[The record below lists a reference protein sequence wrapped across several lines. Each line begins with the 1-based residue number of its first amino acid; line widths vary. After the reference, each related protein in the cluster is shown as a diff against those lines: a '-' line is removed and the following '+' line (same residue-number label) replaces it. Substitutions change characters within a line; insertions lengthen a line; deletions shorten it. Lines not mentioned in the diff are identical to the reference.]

1 MLACDGAS
9 AARRSRGA
17 MLIADTVN
25 ELAARLRLP
34 ADIFAEKWRD
44 VEILKTRGGVD
55 RYGRRF
61 SAEQELRRSK
71 IGCDLAADATTA
83 TSDQPQPY

>member
-1 MLACDGAS
+1 
-9 AARRSRGA
+9 
-17 MLIADTVN
+17 MLIADTVK
-25 ELAARLRLP
+25 ELAARMRLP

>member
-1 MLACDGAS
+1 
-9 AARRSRGA
+9 

-55 RYGRRF
+55 RYLPPVTNRNLI
-61 SAEQELRRSK
+61 EEL
-71 IGCDLAADATTA
+71 
-83 TSDQPQPY
+83 P